1 MSDDSIIKNSSMLL
15 AYLGGLGWG
24 SAYFYGWGVSA
35 YYGFPWWY
43 VGVGPDNIARSLFHA
58 ISLMAIFIIAWGVG
72 ILLFLVKQKH
82 VSTTL
87 ASYAFFGSGF
97 VLYSN
102 CYRVFSLNRI
112 VFVGAF
118 LSFYWWLYAYRWGCV
133 L

>member
-72 ILLFLVKQKH
+72 ILLFFLVKQKD
-82 VSTTL
+82 VFTTL
-87 ASYAFFGSGF
+87 ASYAFFWQRF
-97 VLYSN
+97 
-102 CYRVFSLNRI
+102 CSL
-112 VFVGAF
+112 FQLLSSF
-118 LSFYWWLYAYRWGCV
+118 LS
-133 L
+133 

>member
-1 MSDDSIIKNSSMLL
+1 MSNDSIIKNSSMLL

-72 ILLFLVKQKH
+72 ILLFFVVKQKARINDL
-82 VSTTL
+82 SFL
-87 ASYAFFGSGF
+87 RLFLQLFCSLFQ
-97 VLYSN
+97 LLSN
-102 CYRVFSLNRI
+102 
-112 VFVGAF
+112 F
-118 LSFYWWLYAYRWGCV
+118 LS
-133 L
+133 

>member
-58 ISLMAIFIIAWGVG
+58 ISLMAIFIVAWGAG
-72 ILLFLVKQKH
+72 IFLFFVVKRKTHINDLSFLRLFLAAI
-82 VSTTL
+82 L
-87 ASYAFFGSGF
+87 FFIPI
-97 VLYSN
+97 VIE
-102 CYRVFSLNRI
+102 FSILTSS
-112 VFVGAF
+112 F
-118 LSFYWWLYAYRWGCV
+118 LWEL
-133 L
+133 